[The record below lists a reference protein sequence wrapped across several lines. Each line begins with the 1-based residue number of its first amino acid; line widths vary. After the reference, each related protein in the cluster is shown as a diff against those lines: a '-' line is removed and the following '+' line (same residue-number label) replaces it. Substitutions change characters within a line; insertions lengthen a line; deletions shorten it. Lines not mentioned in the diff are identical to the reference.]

1 MTNTKDQMK
10 KVKSQTS
17 TLSMWRN
24 KLLLKRRQPWKC
36 QKYLRWRWI
45 WTRKELHTTRAA
57 SETWKCSVTS
67 CNSCVRLWYLNS
79 LTKLILWRF
88 SRTEFMLLRQK
99 SKSQSTI
106 WWLLAQFILTKRSRL
121 SNVLWISHFTAKK
134 YTLERKI
141 SVWKFSTC
149 QVSP

>member
-10 KVKSQTS
+10 RVKSQTS

-24 KLLLKRRQPWKC
+24 RLLKRRQPWKC

-45 WTRKELHTTRAA
+45 WIRKELHTTRAA

-79 LTKLILWRF
+79 LTKSILWRF

-106 WWLLAQFILTKRSRL
+106 WWLLAQSILTKRSRL